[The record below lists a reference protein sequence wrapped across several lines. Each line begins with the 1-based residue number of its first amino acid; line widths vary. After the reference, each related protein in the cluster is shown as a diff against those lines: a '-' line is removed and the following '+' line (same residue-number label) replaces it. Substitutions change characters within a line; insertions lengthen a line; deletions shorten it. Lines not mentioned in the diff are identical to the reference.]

1 MYIIAGQYKNRKIIT
16 PKGDDTRPTSSRL
29 RESLFNI
36 CQTYIEDADFLDLF
50 AGSGSVGFEALS
62 RGARHATFV
71 ENNRE
76 AVHCINKTIESL
88 GIENQT
94 DVRSGDVFAIL
105 ERLTKHNKSFDIIY
119 ADPPYDT
126 HVRMKDVAQTY
137 GSHILDI
144 IDKGSLLKP
153 KGSLFIEEAGGA
165 IDTEKGYR
173 TLILRSSRKMGR
185 SVLHEFIKS
194 EG

>member
-1 MYIIAGQYKNRKIIT
+1 MYIIAGQYKNRKIVT

-36 CQTYIEDADFLDLF
+36 CQTYIADVDFLDLF

-62 RGARHATFV
+62 RGAKHVTFV

-76 AVHCINKTIESL
+76 AVSCINKTIESL
-88 GIENQT
+88 GIDNQA

-105 ERLTKHNKSFDIIY
+105 ERLAKQQKSFDIIY

-126 HVRMKDVAQTY
+126 HISMKDVAQTY

-144 IDKGSLLKP
+144 IDNGSLLKP

-165 IDTEKGYR
+165 IDPEKNYR
-173 TLILRSSRKMGR
+173 TLTLRSSRKMGR
-185 SVLHEFIKS
+185 SVLHEYMKN

>member
-1 MYIIAGQYKNRKIIT
+1 MYIIAGQYKNRKIVT

-36 CQTYIEDADFLDLF
+36 CQNYIEDVDFLDLF

-62 RGARHATFV
+62 RGAKHVTFV
-71 ENNRE
+71 ENNRD
-76 AVHCINKTIESL
+76 AVNCINKTIESL
-88 GIENQT
+88 EIENQA
-94 DVRSGDVFAIL
+94 DVRFGDVFAIL
-105 ERLTKHNKSFDIIY
+105 ERLTKQSKSFAIIY

-126 HVRMKDVAQTY
+126 HIRMKDIDQTY
-137 GSHILDI
+137 GSHILDM
-144 IDKGSLLKP
+144 IDNGSLLKP

-165 IDTEKGYR
+165 IDTEKRYR
-173 TLILRSSRKMGR
+173 TLNLRSSRKMGR
-185 SVLHEFIKS
+185 SVLHEYIKN